1 MPYFEPVTLFFLLGA
16 IAGFVRSDLKIPG
29 VLYESLSIFLLL
41 AIGLKGGVEL
51 ARYPLLDVALPALA
65 VVAVGALIPL
75 AAFPILRRIGKLSR
89 ADSGSIAAHYGS
101 VSVVTFAVGST
112 YLARLGEAVE
122 GYMTVFLVLLEF
134 PALVIGVLLARGGR
148 HNPAWGRVLRE
159 VFAGKSLVLLLGG
172 LAIGWVAGPAGIA
185 PLDRVFFDLFKG
197 LLAFFLLEMGLV
209 AANRFGDL
217 RRAGVFLIAFASLMP
232 LAAAGLGLIT
242 GLLLGL
248 SVGGITLLATLYASA
263 SYIAAPA
270 AMRIAVPEANP
281 ALSIGAALG
290 ITFPFNLLVGIP
302 LYHRLAQT
310 LHQAGA

>member
-1 MPYFEPVTLFFLLGA
+1 MPYFEPVILFFLLG
-16 IAGFVRSDLKIPG
+16 IFAGVIRSDLKIPG

-51 ARYPLLDVALPALA
+51 AKYPLLDVALPALGVVVCGA
-65 VVAVGALIPL
+65 VIPL
-75 AAFPILRRIGKLSR
+75 VAFPVLHRVGKLSR
-89 ADSGSIAAHYGS
+89 SDSGSIAAHYGS

-112 YLARLGEAVE
+112 FLARLGTTVE

-134 PALVIGVLLARGGR
+134 PALMIGVVLARRGEAGTR
-148 HNPAWGRVLRE
+148 WGPLLHE
-159 VFAGKSLVLLLGG
+159 VFTGKSLVLLLGG
-172 LAIGWVAGPAGIA
+172 LAIGWAAGPSGIA

-209 AANRFGDL
+209 AARRFDDL
-217 RRAGVFLIAFASLMP
+217 RRAGPFLLVFAIVMP
-232 LAAAGLGLIT
+232 LFSAMLGLAV
-242 GLLLGL
+242 GKMLGL
-248 SVGGITLLATLYASA
+248 SLGGITLLATLYASA

-302 LYHRLAQT
+302 LYHRLAQQ
-310 LHQAGA
+310 LA